1 LVNLVDSKEQQA
13 QRRPLLVVVGPTA
26 IGKTAFS
33 LRLGLKYGGEIVSA
47 DSRLL
52 YKGLDIGT
60 AKPTPAERRLVRHHL
75 IDVCQPNETITLG
88 QYKRLAEASIDEI
101 HNRGKLPL
109 LVGGTGQ
116 YVRAI
121 IEGWGIPE
129 VPPQKRLRKVLEA
142 IGHDELVRWLRYLDE
157 ESARRIDPRNIRRV
171 IRALEVT
178 LITGR
183 PMSFMQRKTP
193 PAYNIHFL
201 GLTCDRKKLYER
213 IDNRVEKMMMQ
224 GFLEEVTHLR
234 KGEYERYLPSMS
246 GLGYRQLWAYLEGEC
261 GLDEA
266 IERIKF
272 ETHRFVRQQYTWFR
286 LDDEDIHWFDVQEL
300 GWRKSAEYC
309 VESWLEKTGYLPSNI
324 AEPSTH

>member
-1 LVNLVDSKEQQA
+1 VNLVDSKEQQA

-26 IGKTAFS
+26 VGKTTFS
-33 LRLGLKYGGEIVSA
+33 LWLGQKYAGEIVSA
-47 DSRLL
+47 DSRLF

-60 AKPTPAERRLVRHHL
+60 AKPTPAERRLVRHYL
-75 IDVCQPNETITLG
+75 IDVCLPDETITLG

-101 HNRGKLPL
+101 HSRGKLPL

-142 IGHDELVRWLRYLDE
+142 TGHDELVRWLRYLDE
-157 ESARRIDPRNIRRV
+157 ESARRIDARNIRRV

-193 PAYNIHFL
+193 PPYNIYLL
-201 GLTCDRKKLYER
+201 GLTCDRKNLYEW

-224 GFLEEVTHLR
+224 GFLEEVTHLW
-234 KGEYERYLPSMS
+234 KVGYERYLPSMS

-261 GLDEA
+261 NLEEA

-286 LDDEDIHWFDVQEL
+286 LDDEDIHWFDVKEL
-300 GWRKSAEYC
+300 EWQKS
-309 VESWLEKTGYLPSNI
+309 VEFGVEKWLGTISSLPSNI
-324 AEPSTH
+324 TEPSTL